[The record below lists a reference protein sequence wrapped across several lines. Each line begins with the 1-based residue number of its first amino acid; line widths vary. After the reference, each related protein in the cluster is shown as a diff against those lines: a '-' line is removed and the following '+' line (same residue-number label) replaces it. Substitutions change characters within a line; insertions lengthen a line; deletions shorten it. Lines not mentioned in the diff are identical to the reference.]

1 MTPEAAGHLDK
12 AREYLTK
19 ARALLDVLHYPDE
32 AGRAAYLAGYHAAQ
46 GLIFERTGKEPKTHR
61 GVHSQFNRLAKDD
74 PRFDIELRRFLAQ
87 TYDLK
92 AVADYE
98 VGPSSAVPL
107 DRAEAAIAT
116 ATRLVECIAELLA

>member
-1 MTPEAAGHLDK
+1 
-12 AREYLTK
+12 
-19 ARALLDVLHYPDE
+19 LLDVLHYPDE
-32 AGRAAYLAGYHAAQ
+32 AGRAAYLAGLSGHHAAQ
-46 GLIFERTGKEPKTHR
+46 SLIFERTGKETQNTPR
-61 GVHSQFNRLAKDD
+61 RAQPVQRLAKDD
-74 PRFDIELRRFLAQ
+74 PRFNIELRQFLAQ

>member
-46 GLIFERTGKEPKTHR
+46 CLIFERTGKAPKTHR
-61 GVHSQFNRLAKDD
+61 GVHSQFNRQAKDD
-74 PRFDIELRRFLAQ
+74 PRVDIELGGFWPRP
-87 TYDLK
+87 T
-92 AVADYE
+92 
-98 VGPSSAVPL
+98 
-107 DRAEAAIAT
+107 I
-116 ATRLVECIAELLA
+116 